1 MNELDILRDVASR
14 LDRAGIHYM
23 LTGSLALIYYAEPR
37 LTRDIDL
44 IVELQTGDADLV
56 IGIFENDYYV
66 PEGAVRRALKE
77 RSLFN
82 LIHKQEV
89 VKVDFVI
96 KKDTEYRRIEFE
108 RRTRVQ
114 IDGAEIWIVSKEDLI
129 VSKLYWAKDSHSE
142 FQLRDVKN
150 LLKTG
155 YDASYL
161 QRWTEHLGLMD
172 LLKECIDE

>member
-14 LDRAGIHYM
+14 LDRAGINYM
-23 LTGSLALIYYAEPR
+23 LTGSFALIYYAEPR

-44 IVELQTGDADLV
+44 VVELQASDTDRI

-66 PEGAVRRALKE
+66 PAGAVRRALTE
-77 RSLFN
+77 QSLFN

-89 VKVDFVI
+89 IKVDFVI

-108 RRTRVQ
+108 RRTRVE
-114 IDGAEIWIVSKEDLI
+114 IDGAGIWIVSKEDLI
-129 VSKLYWAKDSHSE
+129 LSKLYWAKDSHSE

-150 LLKTG
+150 LVKTG
-155 YDASYL
+155 YDAPYL
-161 QRWTEHLGLMD
+161 KEWTEHLGLVD
-172 LLKECIDE
+172 LLRECIV